1 MGVAGWSAWA
11 VEGRTVLQPE
21 VIGRLGRPQPHGI
34 DRVVLIAGHWSVIG
48 HGEHHLATGTRM
60 GHSQQDLPPTR
71 TGATGRGVQVAQW
84 QPGPQCPI
92 APGASPLRTRPTRP
106 SLLHAWGPSAL
117 TRGQTGHP
125 HQQHC
130 CGPSLPSSE
139 SLSTWASPA
148 HHGTNIYA
156 LPQTSSDMGS
166 ELPGHSLHLAS
177 QTRCKSALRC
187 HGQDAW
193 CWPQPTKPPG
203 TQYTHQPWAAA
214 PMMGTL
220 LRHMVGMRS
229 KSGPSHTCVSSHRTP
244 SAVCSTRP

>member
-1 MGVAGWSAWA
+1 MAEPLKQQRPHLTLKSPSLPFGPRGHRTILPILLAHGRVVWGSGSSLAPEPRLPSSEVGMGVVGWSAWA

-71 TGATGRGVQVAQW
+71 TGATGTGVQAAQW
-84 QPGPQCPI
+84 QPGPQCPS
-92 APGASPLRTRPTRP
+92 APGASPLRTRPTRA
-106 SLLHAWGPSAL
+106 SLLHPWGPSAL

-139 SLSTWASPA
+139 SLSTRASPA
-148 HHGTNIYA
+148 HHGTNI
-156 LPQTSSDMGS
+156 
-166 ELPGHSLHLAS
+166 
-177 QTRCKSALRC
+177 
-187 HGQDAW
+187 
-193 CWPQPTKPPG
+193 
-203 TQYTHQPWAAA
+203 
-214 PMMGTL
+214 
-220 LRHMVGMRS
+220 
-229 KSGPSHTCVSSHRTP
+229 
-244 SAVCSTRP
+244 